1 MESLALAVVIIVF
14 PAFYGGPIA
23 LLLSFFRP
31 STMSRFRRLLIIV
44 LAVASMIVGI
54 FLLYENISRGSTLI
68 GVLGLSTGL
77 GSLWQLRRIRKLTP

>member
-1 MESLALAVVIIVF
+1 MESLALAVVIIVS
-14 PAFYGGPIA
+14 PALYGGPIA

>member
-1 MESLALAVVIIVF
+1 
-14 PAFYGGPIA
+14 
-23 LLLSFFRP
+23 
-31 STMSRFRRLLIIV
+31 LLIIV

>member
-14 PAFYGGPIA
+14 PALYGGPIA